1 MFQLTSKVTNEPV
14 YFTDSYEAARQ
25 IEYTH
30 NARVHKIMHSGHM
43 RVFKKATSNSPF
55 YDEWQIEEIE

>member
-1 MFQLTSKVTNEPV
+1 MFQLTSKTTGEAV

-30 NARVHKIMHSGHM
+30 NARVHELMNSG
-43 RVFKKATSNSPF
+43 RFKQMSEWGHNPTRLH
-55 YDEWQIEEIE
+55 EWQIEEIE

>member
-1 MFQLTSKVTNEPV
+1 MFQLTSKTTGETV

-30 NARVHKIMHSGHM
+30 NDRVHKIMHSGHM
-43 RVFKKATSNSPF
+43 RAFKRISSNSPF